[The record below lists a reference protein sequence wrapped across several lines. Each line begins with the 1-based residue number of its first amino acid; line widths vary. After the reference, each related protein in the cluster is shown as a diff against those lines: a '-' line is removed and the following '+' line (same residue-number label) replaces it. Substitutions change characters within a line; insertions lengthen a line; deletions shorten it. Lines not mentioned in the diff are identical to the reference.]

1 MSILV
6 CFSVVFLSALSHAF
20 FQLDLGGLLL
30 LYHSS
35 QKQHIPKKTRILAS
49 NYILGVL
56 TMIFLSLLAVSYFLL
71 SLGRFLEVPELA
83 VLAVLLFAI
92 SLIIFTLYYRIGRST
107 ELWLPRSFARFIS
120 SRAKTTSSRIEA
132 FSLGLLTS
140 FAEIPFSVVLFI
152 LASDSFLR
160 LAPCLQALAILL
172 YLFVSTLPLLF
183 VRFFIRKGKT
193 VAEIQRWRVKNKL
206 FLRILGG
213 VGFIVLALFIFAFK
227 IAGELF

>member
-6 CFSVVFLSALSHAF
+6 CFSVVFLAALSHAF
-20 FQLDLGGLLL
+20 FQLDIGGLLL
-30 LYHSS
+30 LYHAS

-56 TMIFLSLLAVSYFLL
+56 TMILLSLLATSFFLL
-71 SLGRFLEVPELA
+71 SLGGFLKVPELSTL
-83 VLAVLLFAI
+83 VGLLFAI
-92 SLIIFTLYYRIGRST
+92 SLIIFTIYYRVGRST
-107 ELWLPRSFARFIS
+107 ELWLPSAFTRFIN
-120 SRAKTTSSRIEA
+120 SRIEITSSRVEA

-140 FAEIPFSVVLFI
+140 FAEIPFSIILFI

-160 LAPCLQALAILL
+160 LCPCLQALAIWL
-172 YLFVSTLPLLF
+172 YLFVSTLPLLL
-183 VRFFIRKGKT
+183 VRFFVRKGKT

-206 FLRILGG
+206 FLRLLGG